1 MLFHRLRGHLAT
13 VMHHKS
19 LVGRMCFRVGLYRQ
33 GITHDLSKFSPSEFI
48 PSVRY
53 YQEGRKS
60 PVGAERRAQGYSRCW
75 LHHKGRNRHHFEYWL
90 DYAPD
95 PPLRLV
101 GYKMPPRYFAEMII
115 DRIAASMV
123 YSGQDYTRDKPLKYY
138 YEKTDRDL
146 LHPETAALMEKMYI
160 LLKDEGEE
168 KLFEALREIVR
179 SGY

>member
-1 MLFHRLRGHLAT
+1 MVFHRLWGHLST
-13 VMHHKS
+13 VMRHKA
-19 LVGRMCFRVGLYRQ
+19 LVGSMCFRVGLYRQ

-53 YQEGRKS
+53 YQEGKRS
-60 PVGAERRAQGYSRCW
+60 PVGAERRERGYSRCW

-101 GYKMPPRYFAEMII
+101 GYKMPPGYFAEMII

-123 YSGQDYTRDKPLKYY
+123 YCGKDYTDKQPLKYFY
-138 YEKTDRDL
+138 DRTDRTL
-146 LHPETAALMEKMYI
+146 IHPETADMMEKMFV
-160 LLKDEGEE
+160 LLAREGRES
-168 KLFEALREIVR
+168 LFAALREIIR
-179 SGY
+179 NGY